1 MGNAV
6 LWKPSDTAVL
16 SNWVIF
22 EVMKEASNGLL
33 ESVVVSSFLSMTL
46 QKLDTNICSQNFIP
60 ADGPVFGD
68 AITASPYLS
77 GINFTGSVP

>member
-1 MGNAV
+1 M
-6 LWKPSDTAVL
+6 LWKPSDTAIL

-22 EVMKEASNGLL
+22 EIMTEAGVPP
-33 ESVVVSSFLSMTL
+33 EVVVSTSLQMNYLDAQTCLTL
-46 QKLDTNICSQNFIP
+46 QNFIP

-68 AITASPYLS
+68 AITSSPYLS

>member
-1 MGNAV
+1 M

-16 SNWVIF
+16 SNWVIYQI
-22 EVMKEASNGLL
+22 MREAGVP
-33 ESVVVSSFLSMTL
+33 EGVV
-46 QKLDTNICSQNFIP
+46 NFVP